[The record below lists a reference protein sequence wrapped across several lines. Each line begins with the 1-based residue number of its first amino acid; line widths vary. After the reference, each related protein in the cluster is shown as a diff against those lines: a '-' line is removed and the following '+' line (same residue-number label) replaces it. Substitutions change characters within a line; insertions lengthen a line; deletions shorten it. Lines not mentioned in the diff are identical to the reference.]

1 MQEILPPEVCPACD
15 TLLVWEN
22 DQLFC
27 TNTRCSGK
35 TSKKIKH
42 FAKTLK
48 IKGLGPRTIEKLE
61 ITSICL
67 PIFQSDTNEGAIKR
81 TNDRKLV

>member
-1 MQEILPPEVCPACD
+1 MREVMQEILPPEVCPACD

-61 ITSICL
+61 ITSIFDL
-67 PIFQSDTNEGAIKR
+67 YQLFLNSLILILFR
-81 TNDRKLV
+81 

>member
-1 MQEILPPEVCPACD
+1 MKKMREVMQEILPPKVCPACD

-42 FAKTLK
+42 FAKTLQKFCEHFETNLQK
-48 IKGLGPRTIEKLE
+48 IQRGFG
-61 ITSICL
+61 
-67 PIFQSDTNEGAIKR
+67 
-81 TNDRKLV
+81 